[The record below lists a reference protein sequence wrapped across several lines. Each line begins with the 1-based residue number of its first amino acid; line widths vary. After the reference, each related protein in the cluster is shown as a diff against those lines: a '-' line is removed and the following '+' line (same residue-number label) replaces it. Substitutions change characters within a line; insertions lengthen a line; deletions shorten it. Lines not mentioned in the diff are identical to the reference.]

1 MGAYVDG
8 EIGAAIGIAQKA
20 LLDLNAALKAAAGE
34 RNVHDLYVG
43 SLVIS
48 SGAAGHPVAVL
59 WEEDEGMV
67 MGELY
72 NSDAIS
78 EIVSGHVAATISP
91 EHYEP
96 ARKTN

>member
-1 MGAYVDG
+1 MGAYIDG

-20 LLDLNAALKAAAGE
+20 LLDLNKALKAAASE
-34 RNVHDLYVG
+34 RNVHELYVG

-48 SGAAGHPVAVL
+48 SGASGQPVAVL

-67 MGELY
+67 LGELY

-78 EIVSGHVAATISP
+78 DLVSGHISATISP